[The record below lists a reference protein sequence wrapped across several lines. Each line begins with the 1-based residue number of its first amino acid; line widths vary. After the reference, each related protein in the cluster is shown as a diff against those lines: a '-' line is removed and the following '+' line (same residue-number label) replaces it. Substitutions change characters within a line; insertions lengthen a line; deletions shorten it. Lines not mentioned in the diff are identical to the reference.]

1 MYSQTLQSY
10 VVELGQYAGVDSS
23 SISLLNEALACFLAV
38 FGGAIGADTL
48 PKEDFLTTSVRLL
61 LLSDG
66 LEQKEVSARLDGS
79 HYLAGLG
86 FEQTGEMLARIA
98 NARGDTQWSPPLDS
112 DHWYRLTLA
121 MLHYLAGGHRVQ
133 ALGVLRHLEAI
144 AASLKETEYGGEYR
158 VAASALR
165 RLYTGRLQERV
176 SSFQFASWENLIAG
190 RQRPTEQQ
198 EIRLYRLAA
207 KIRQRRDEAL
217 GALGLGRE
225 QAWIQARGIAQ
236 DGAEFWQQYL
246 TQLEE
251 RGITTFTPEQVG
263 PGFDQWLR
271 SGRDLLVVLPTGSGK
286 SIIGELRSALSLAAR
301 QQVLWM
307 LPTRALVRQTKREFR
322 RAFKNMEVEVEELPT
337 TEDFLP
343 LFADPADEVRH
354 VAVTTPE
361 KLAALLRANP
371 TATDSIG
378 LIVLDEAQ
386 ILLDKSRGTTVEFI
400 LQSLRRRLP
409 GCDFILMTAF
419 GEHKD
424 VLRSLLQ
431 RMEDRFVPLMAE
443 TRPTRRVYGIL
454 TSDGLGSRQHPLV
467 LMYPP
472 GLQQESGKTL
482 RPFEMTL
489 PSTPLPSDAT
499 ALTIAQRFI
508 KASRSSPIKTVLFVN
523 RKDSTETQASEIAK
537 DSRLRRQ
544 SDKTQLPTRDVA
556 RLRCELGRIS
566 VIEETAS
573 AGVAPHHAGLTPLEQ
588 HLVEEWLRHDV
599 LRIVVATPTLAQG
612 VNLPFDVSIVASTQR
627 YNRVSRAMEEMS
639 YSEILNMI
647 GRAGRAGYVSDGI
660 GLVAVDRAGRT
671 PQEALDGSRRFFFRT
686 QIMSAERMGLSRLLT
701 LASQAGVAAE
711 NWLMELGGATFSE
724 VQGLVAFVVEATA
737 GVDDVR
743 QVLINRM
750 MEFPS
755 VQSLLTDTVELAAA
769 DLSTLVQN
777 LRRAVADNE
786 ILLAAL
792 TRTGMPLELLRHF
805 VEMLE
810 GGSYAPS
817 MIPSDKIVWAD
828 EVVRSGLQHCKDRAW
843 YASLIGDLDLEPM
856 FQMIRL
862 WREGA
867 PLVQLEA
874 IWQVKPKTKANRIKI
889 GEFLNHKLSLIAQLW
904 GALAVCEE
912 LVLNLP
918 TSNRSERVLAQM
930 PTFVREGVGS
940 LEELEWLR
948 AIGGMDRVL
957 AHELARVV
965 PWQSSFVD
973 RRMFVRSH
981 LYRWRRD
988 RSNIPTGFAEPFRSA
1003 LLGALDD

>member
-1 MYSQTLQSY
+1 MLQNY
-10 VVELGQYAGVDSS
+10 VAELGQYAGIDPRSV
-23 SISLLNEALACFLAV
+23 SLLNDALACFLAA
-38 FGGAIGADTL
+38 FGGLIGADTL
-48 PKEDFLTTSVRLL
+48 PKEDFLSTSVRLL

-66 LEQKEVSARLDGS
+66 LERIEVGARLDGS

-86 FEQTGEMLARIA
+86 FEQTGEVLARIA
-98 NARGDTQWSPPLDS
+98 NIKENIQWPHPLDS

-144 AASLKETEYGGEYR
+144 AASLREAEYGGEYSA
-158 VAASALR
+158 AASALHH
-165 RLYTGRLQERV
+165 LYSGRSQERV
-176 SSFQFASWENLIAG
+176 SSYESTAWENLIAG
-190 RQRPTEQQ
+190 RQQPTEQQ
-198 EIRLYRLAA
+198 ETRLYRLAG

-217 GALGLGRE
+217 GALGQGRE
-225 QAWIQARGIAQ
+225 RAWIQARGIAQ
-236 DGAEFWQQYL
+236 DGADFWRQYL

-263 PGFDQWLR
+263 PGFDEWLR
-271 SGRDLLVVLPTGSGK
+271 PGRDLLVVLPTGSGK

-322 RAFKNMEVEVEELPT
+322 RAFRNMEVEVEELPT

-343 LFADPADEVRH
+343 LFADPADEARH

-371 TATDSIG
+371 NAAANVG

-386 ILLDKSRGTTVEFI
+386 ILLDRNRGTTVEFV
-400 LQSLRRRLP
+400 LQRLRHRLP
-409 GCDFILMTAF
+409 GCDFVVMTAF
-419 GEHKD
+419 GEHSD
-424 VLRSLLQ
+424 VLQNLLQ
-431 RMEDRFVPLMAE
+431 RMGGRFLPLIAE
-443 TRPTRRVYGIL
+443 TRPTRRIYGIL
-454 TSDGLGSRQHPLV
+454 TGDGSSPGQHPVIL
-467 LMYPP
+467 LYPP
-472 GLQQESGKTL
+472 GLQQETGVTSQ
-482 RPFEMTL
+482 PFELSL
-489 PSTPLPSDAT
+489 PSTRLPSNAT
-499 ALTIAQRFI
+499 AQTIAQQFI
-508 KASRSSPIKTVLFVN
+508 RATRASPIRTVFFVN
-523 RKDSTETQASEIAK
+523 RKDSTETQALEIAEK
-537 DSRLRRQ
+537 AKSRGQ
-544 SDKTQLPTRDVA
+544 SDRPQLPPLDIA

-566 VIEETAS
+566 VIEETAE

-588 HLVEEWLRHDV
+588 HIVEEWLRGNV

-612 VNLPFDVSIVASTQR
+612 VNLPFDMSVVASTKR
-627 YNRVSRAMEEMS
+627 YDTRTQTMEELP

-660 GLVAVDRAGRT
+660 GLVAVDRANRS
-671 PQEALDGSRRFFFRT
+671 PRDALDESRRFFFREQPRNDE
-686 QIMSAERMGLSRLLT
+686 QIGLSCLIT
-701 LASQAGVAAE
+701 LALDAGVAAE
-711 NWLMELGGATFSE
+711 SWLMELGGATFSE

-737 GVDDVR
+737 GVNEVR
-743 QVLINRM
+743 QTLITRI

-755 VQSLLTDTVELAAA
+755 AQSLAA
-769 DLSTLVQN
+769 DTLDQVATALSILVQN
-777 LRRAVADNE
+777 LRQAVANNDL
-786 ILLAAL
+786 LLAAL

-805 VEMLE
+805 AETLE
-810 GGSYAPS
+810 GGSYAPRMS
-817 MIPSDKIVWAD
+817 PSDKIAWAD
-828 EVVRSGLQHCKDRAW
+828 EVVRSGLQLCKGRAW

-856 FQMIRL
+856 FQVIRL
-862 WREGA
+862 WRESA
-867 PLVQLEA
+867 SLAQLEA
-874 IWQVKPKTKANRIKI
+874 TWRIKPKTKANRIKI
-889 GEFLNHKLSLIAQLW
+889 GEFLNHDLSLIAQLW

-957 AHELARVV
+957 AHEIARVV

-973 RRMFVRSH
+973 RRMFVQGH
-981 LYRWRRD
+981 LARWRRNH
-988 RSNIPTGFAEPFRSA
+988 SNIPSGLIEPYRSA
-1003 LLGALDD
+1003 LLGVLDD